1 MSTRWTLAFGLAA
14 WVGLIGNGGLRR
26 LARAAR
32 SWSRPDFW
40 DQELRRLGGIVL
52 AVGSVTGWAVA
63 PDRPRWLVATAV
75 AGVAIAVA
83 GLATDRR
90 VISNRARL
98 AVVTAAAVLVVAGGV
113 RGEVLGSAGID
124 AVVTV
129 VWIAL
134 VTNAFGRLGHADGM
148 AIAIALVA
156 ASGVF
161 GVAAGHDAVTA
172 TVGIALAG
180 ACVALLVY
188 NTRPASLAA
197 GRAGIGFA
205 GFVLAVAT
213 VQLDPGTSPPSGLL
227 VPLLLL
233 GLPLADLVGVTA
245 SRLWHG
251 VPLRQPRRDHLLHRL
266 RARGW
271 SRGRAIGTL
280 VAAQTLLTMVAVLV
294 GRDLVSVAWA
304 LLATAAVTIVL
315 TASAGRD
322 QVAEEG
328 GLPRP
333 RARVAIQLVVG
344 TLLAFGA
351 LNALAAWQGY
361 SQMRAGQRA
370 LDQALVAGRDG
381 RTEAARS
388 AFGRAADKFGSADAW
403 LGGPLGWSTRAV
415 PVLAEN
421 FRAARELA
429 AGGSEVSDAGA
440 RLADAAGERL
450 RVRAGTV
457 RVDEVRR
464 ITPDIEA
471 AAALLED
478 VLDEIGDL
486 REPMLVGP
494 VRDRVDEARDEL
506 VAAAREADHAVAA
519 AKVAPAIFG
528 ADRPRRYFLAVQN
541 PAELRATGGIIGN
554 WGILTADDGQVELD
568 DFLRTRVLNE
578 PGVGLDESSRRLDA
592 PAEFLTRYERFTPAQ
607 VWQNLNMSPDFP
619 TVARAITNLYPQ
631 ATGQF
636 VDGVIAVDPVGL
648 EALLELTGPVLV
660 ADWPEP
666 ITAENVIDVTL
677 RQQYDA
683 FGLAERE
690 EFLGDVAEAVW
701 EQALEGNLGNPARLA
716 KILGKTGRQGHLQL
730 WFADPEEA
738 ALAVR
743 LGVGGAVP
751 RLGSD
756 SLLVTNQNSS
766 ANKVDFYLTRRLDY
780 SVRLTPQ
787 PGTTRVRANAELDVT
802 LANAA
807 PAGVSSVALGPWD
820 ERFEPGEDRSF
831 VSVYTPLAFTAA
843 SLDGAPTQLE
853 AATELGRNVFSG
865 YVGVPAGAA
874 RTLSVDMRGTVV
886 LAPGGW
892 YELDVVRQPT
902 LWPDDVTVVVEVPDG
917 WRITDAEGLE
927 LLSPRRAGA
936 QVSLER
942 TGRMRVR
949 LEPAG

>member
-1 MSTRWTLAFGLAA
+1 VGARLTLAFGLAA
-14 WVGLIGNGGLRR
+14 WIGLIGNGALRR

-32 SWSRPDFW
+32 SWDRPNFW

-52 AVGSVTGWAVA
+52 VAATLTAWAVA
-63 PDRPRWLVATAV
+63 FDRPKWLGATAL

-90 VISNRARL
+90 LISNRARV
-98 AVVTAAAVLVVAGGV
+98 AVVTAAAILVVASGV
-113 RGEVLGSAGID
+113 RGEMLGSTGAD

-129 VWIAL
+129 VWILLA
-134 VTNAFGRLGHADGM
+134 TNAIGRLGHADGM
-148 AIAIALVA
+148 ATTIALLA
-156 ASGVF
+156 ATGVF

-172 TVGIALAG
+172 TVGVALVG
-180 ACVALLVY
+180 SCVALLVY

-197 GRAGIGFA
+197 GRAGLGFA

-213 VQLDPGTSPPSGLL
+213 VQLDPGAGAPSGLL

-233 GLPLADLVGVTA
+233 GLPLADWVAVTA

-251 VPLRQPRRDHLLHRL
+251 VPLREPRRDHLLHRL

-271 SRGRAIGTL
+271 SSGRAIIMF
-280 VAAQTLLTMVAVLV
+280 VAAQTLLTTMAVLV
-294 GRDLVSVAWA
+294 GRELLSVAWA
-304 LLATAAVTIVL
+304 LLAAAGVAIML

-322 QVAEEG
+322 RVAEEG

-344 TLLAFGA
+344 ALLLLGA

-361 SQMRAGQRA
+361 AQMRAGQRA
-370 LDQALVAGRDG
+370 LDQALTAGRDG
-381 RTEAARS
+381 RTNDAAA
-388 AFGRAADKFGSADAW
+388 AFERAAGAFGSADAW
-403 LGGPLGWSTRAV
+403 LGGPLGWTTRVV

-429 AGGSEVSDAGA
+429 AGGTEVADAGA
-440 RLADAAGERL
+440 QLADAAGERL

-471 AAALLED
+471 AAALLGD
-478 VLDEIGDL
+478 VLDEIGDV
-486 REPMLVGP
+486 REPMLLGP

-554 WGILTADDGQVELD
+554 WGILTAADGEVELD

-578 PGVGLDESSRRLDA
+578 PGVTPEESSRHLDA
-592 PAEFLTRYERFTPAQ
+592 PAEFLSRYERFTPAQ

-619 TVARAITNLYPQ
+619 TVARAITDLYPQ

-636 VDGVIAVDPVGL
+636 VDGVVAVDPVGL

-660 ADWPEP
+660 DGWPEP

-683 FGLAERE
+683 FGLVERE

-716 KILGKTGRQGHLQL
+716 KILGKAGREGHLQL
-730 WFADPEEA
+730 WFTDPEEA

-756 SLLVTNQNSS
+756 SLLVTSQNSS

-780 SVRLTPQ
+780 SVRLSPQ
-787 PGTTRVRANAELDVT
+787 PGATRAHATAELDVT

-807 PAGVSSVALGPWD
+807 PAGIRSVALGPWD

-843 SLDGAPTQLE
+843 SVDGAPTQLE

-865 YVGVPAGAA
+865 YVRVPAGGA
-874 RTLSVDMRGTVV
+874 RTLSVDLQGTVA
-886 LAPGGW
+886 LAADGW

-902 LWPDDVTVVVEVPDG
+902 LWPDRATVVVEVPDG
-917 WRITDAEGLE
+917 WRITAAEGME
-927 LLSPRRAGA
+927 LLAPRRAGA
-936 QVSLER
+936 DVSLER
-942 TGRMRVR
+942 TGRMRVH
-949 LEPAG
+949 LEPAR